1 MEKGITRFFNKKH
14 NYKKRRALLS
24 GNISSISYNIS
35 YKKHLYA
42 QTAGFLEGWRG
53 REGSSIKSKMPFL
66 SLHTP
71 FKKAPTAKKSI
82 PHPSKFVSLDYMTFV
97 ICLKPSIK
105 MDSTEPCRIYTSVNF
120 LDEPLK
126 CLQQGVICNHRDVT
140 SHKERQL
147 VLISTDIYVRLWGEI
162 QTHLQ
167 K

>member
-1 MEKGITRFFNKKH
+1 MIWNGS
-14 NYKKRRALLS
+14 YKKR
-24 GNISSISYNIS
+24 
-35 YKKHLYA
+35 LYV

-97 ICLKPSIK
+97 VCLKPSIK

-126 CLQQGVICNHRDVT
+126 MLATRRHMYITETWPLTRIGNLFWV
-140 SHKERQL
+140 K
-147 VLISTDIYVRLWGEI
+147 TDIYTRLWRKYI
-162 QTHLQ
+162 LYNFI
-167 K
+167 